1 MHKNS
6 KKFVFIPE
14 EISGLVKQGSV
25 SSKGS
30 RVVLLKPLL
39 RWWAAVSPDKNPL
52 DVALLKAV
60 TARAAGV
67 ESYTQIYSAD
77 LGVVERWLEERA
89 GEAEGAC
96 EG

>member
-1 MHKNS
+1 VNENAKRLIP
-6 KKFVFIPE
+6 IPE
-14 EISGLVKQGSV
+14 EIPGLVKQGPV

-39 RWWAAVSPDKNPL
+39 RWFAAISPDKNQL

-89 GEAEGAC
+89 GEAEG
-96 EG
+96 